1 MYTIVY
7 NNVTNIQLYNCVQLY
22 VYTVVPGTTAVD
34 LSFESLKQGD
44 TKFSKWWGE
53 NFGEVQPSR
62 IGSPGSP
69 KFTCTENTVALIDF
83 ASRSLPVKVHLKK
96 NPEVEKLDGK

>member
-69 KFTCTENTVALIDF
+69 N
-83 ASRSLPVKVHLKK
+83 SLHLCFK
-96 NPEVEKLDGK
+96 NVLLVNSLQTL